1 MTAETSRNWRYR
13 SVARTDRGLV
23 RPRNEDSVVNRPNVG
38 IWAVADGMGG
48 HNRGDRASMILQE
61 ELTRL
66 QPEPAASQV
75 DADAVREGI
84 TAAHERVRSELGG
97 TGMSG
102 TTVVALAL
110 RGDRFTCLWAGDSR
124 LYRCAGGGVELLT
137 TDHSVVQELVDAG
150 AITPEAAV
158 RHPLRNRITRAV
170 GVEPTLELQARHGEV
185 RSGERF
191 LLCSDGLHGLV
202 DAPALG
208 RLAAIENLDEAADAL
223 VEAALDAGGRDNIS
237 LVLVAAD
244 RHVDPDLTLPH

>member
-1 MTAETSRNWRYR
+1 MTADSSRQWHYR

-38 IWAVADGMGG
+38 VWAVADGMGG

-66 QPEPAASQV
+66 QPEPAESEVGAE
-75 DADAVREGI
+75 AMREGI
-84 TAAHERVRSELGG
+84 SAAHERVRSELGG
-97 TGMSG
+97 AGMSG

-110 RGDRFTCLWAGDSR
+110 RGDRYTCLWAGDSR
-124 LYRCAGGGVELLT
+124 LYRCVDGQVELLT

-170 GVEPTLELQARHGEV
+170 GVEPTLDLQVHHGQV
-185 RSGERF
+185 HDGERF
-191 LLCSDGLHGLV
+191 LLSSDGLHGFV
-202 DAPALG
+202 DAATMG
-208 RLAAIENLDEAADAL
+208 RLAAIANLDEAADAL
-223 VEAALDAGGRDNIS
+223 VAAALDAGGRDNIS
-237 LVLVAAD
+237 LVLVDAAH
-244 RHVDPDLTLPH
+244 RIDPAATLPH